1 MGAGKFLKGVNKDMV
16 AAITRSAVNMLNKKR
31 LLSEEPEVAVPDVG
45 TGVMARRGASPK
57 PAPVEDTQN
66 PALVLRDMVRNSFK
80 KHREQQPTESE

>member
-1 MGAGKFLKGVNKDMV
+1 MSVE
-16 AAITRSAVNMLNKKR
+16 ITKLAVSQLSRKR